1 MVDQTGF
8 GHASDKISDGC
19 IVREW
24 AVADEAERDMQIQ
37 ISLLKFRFT
46 HELQSPNQE
55 PMPKL
60 RFQTLGRRLQNPSFQ
75 R

>member
-37 ISLLKFRFT
+37 ISSLKFRFT
-46 HELQSPNQE
+46 HELQSPN
-55 PMPKL
+55 
-60 RFQTLGRRLQNPSFQ
+60 
-75 R
+75 